1 MQYAETKEDSFNLL
15 CGRLIGSGMTRH
27 VYECNLRHDLV
38 IKVESADVR
47 THFQNLV
54 EWMVWSRVAGTDF
67 EKWFAPVIEISPNGR
82 CLVMAKTEPLG
93 IAELPKK
100 MPAFF
105 TDFKLQNFGR
115 YKGQIVC
122 HDYGTNLLM
131 ERGMTK
137 AMKTVVWRH
146 LQES

>member
-1 MQYAETKEDSFNLL
+1 MANAETAEDAFNLL
-15 CGRLIGSGMTRH
+15 CGNLIGRGMTRD
-27 VYECNLRHDLV
+27 VFECNIRKDVV
-38 IKVESADVR
+38 IKIEASDVR
-47 THFQNLV
+47 THFQNIK
-54 EWMVWSRVAGTDF
+54 EWMVWSRVAGTDV
-67 EKWFAPVIEISPNGR
+67 EKWFAPVYEMSPNGR

-93 IAELPKK
+93 VAELPKK

-137 AMKTVVWRH
+137 AMRTANWRH